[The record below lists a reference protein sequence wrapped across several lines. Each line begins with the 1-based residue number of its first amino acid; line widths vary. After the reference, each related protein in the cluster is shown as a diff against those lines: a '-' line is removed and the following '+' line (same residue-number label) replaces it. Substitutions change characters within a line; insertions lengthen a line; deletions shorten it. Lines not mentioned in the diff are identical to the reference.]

1 MNENTSIEVKCDC
14 KIPFHSE
21 LVAYLKKMFVKQG
34 RKSDMSDFIPNQ
46 EEIANALK
54 SKTVFIRVA
63 FPAPVKGISPF
74 VMKAIKNI
82 LRKDIVGV
90 IRVGNDEITLVLL

>member
-1 MNENTSIEVKCDC
+1 MNDSTSIEVKCDC

-21 LVAYLKKMFVKQG
+21 LVAHLKRMFVKQG
-34 RKSDMSDFIPNQ
+34 RKTESDNLILNQ
-46 EEIANALK
+46 EEIADALK

-63 FPAPVKGISPF
+63 FPEPVKKISPF
-74 VMKAIKNI
+74 VMKSIKNM